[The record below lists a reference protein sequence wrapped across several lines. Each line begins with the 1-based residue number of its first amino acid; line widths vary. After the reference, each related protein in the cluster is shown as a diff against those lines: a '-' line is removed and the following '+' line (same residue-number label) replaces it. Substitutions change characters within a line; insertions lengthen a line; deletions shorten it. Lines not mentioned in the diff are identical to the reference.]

1 MSRNEGN
8 QNLLGLSDVFSA
20 FEKFHQILESL
31 YTTLNLEEINK
42 KAKNLLFYHLKTKD
56 YILLV
61 FDPSSKKF
69 VFACHDGFSRE
80 ITEDTIREVVQLKDT
95 FLSSL
100 ERRFNL
106 DVGKIDL
113 SSLALYTKG
122 KFLGVLVSNTQLI
135 ENITNEDYE
144 LLNLIALS
152 ILYAYNNS
160 RLYEL
165 TKRLAVWDNKTNLY
179 NYRYFLSRLSN
190 EISRAKRYGR
200 KLSLI
205 AIDLDEFKLINDK
218 LGHLTADKILKDIA
232 KIIKASIR
240 AVDIPSRFGG
250 DEFFILLPETDLE
263 GARVVGE
270 RLKSIIESRLFPLN
284 GKKNRIRI
292 KLTFGVSEYEDGMS
306 AKKFLEAADRELM
319 KAKSERR

>member
-1 MSRNEGN
+1 MSRGEEN

-20 FEKFHQILESL
+20 FDKFQQILESL
-31 YTTLNLEEINK
+31 YSSLNLEEIDK
-42 KAKNLLFYHLKTKD
+42 KAKNLLSYHLNTRD

-61 FDPSSKKF
+61 FDPSSKNF

-80 ITEDTIREVVQLKDT
+80 IAEDIVREVIKSKNT
-95 FLSSL
+95 FLSST
-100 ERRFNL
+100 ERIFKL
-106 DVGKIDL
+106 DIEDVDL
-113 SSLALYTKG
+113 SSLTLSTKG
-122 KFLGVLVSNTQLI
+122 KFLGVLVSKTELI
-135 ENITNEDYE
+135 ENIENQDYE

-165 TKRLAVWDNKTNLY
+165 TRRLAVWDNKTNLY

-205 AIDLDEFKLINDK
+205 AIDLDRFKLINQQ

-232 KIIKASIR
+232 KIIKESIR
-240 AVDIPSRFGG
+240 SVDIPSRFGG
-250 DEFFILLPETDLE
+250 DEFFILLPETSLE

-270 RLKSIIESRLFPLN
+270 RLKSIVESRLFPLN
-284 GKKNRIRI
+284 GKKDRIRI
-292 KLTFGVSEYEDGMS
+292 NLTFGVSEYENGMS
-306 AKKFLEAADRELM
+306 AKEFLEIADKELM